1 MRTDTFETTATTCI
15 AGLFDAQFQTIREK
29 SKGIEQRAL
38 ADPIF
43 ANDRRHWSQW
53 LDGLRVPQFP
63 EGNVVQHPVIL
74 DSYSFNSCHRG
85 VSSRYLG
92 ATGRTESSMRISTR
106 WPEKKILPRLLT
118 AAPAPN
124 RLPSWPPWM
133 DLVTAEGDAFQPVWR
148 AAGIVG
154 LAECEIVRRL
164 TLEHQVCAKL

>member
-1 MRTDTFETTATTCI
+1 
-15 AGLFDAQFQTIREK
+15 
-29 SKGIEQRAL
+29 
-38 ADPIF
+38 
-43 ANDRRHWSQW
+43 
-53 LDGLRVPQFP
+53 
-63 EGNVVQHPVIL
+63 
-74 DSYSFNSCHRG
+74 
-85 VSSRYLG
+85 
-92 ATGRTESSMRISTR
+92 MRISTR

-133 DLVTAEGDAFQPVWR
+133 DLVAAEGDAFQPVWR